1 MVHGWVVWQRVSSE
15 ILLDTFGEG
24 INERL
29 DNLIAGGA
37 SGGILVWAAWRERMR
52 EKGGGGKM
60 GRREGRRGGRK
71 GGKEK
76 EGGRTGK

>member
-1 MVHGWVVWQRVSSE
+1 MVHGWLVWQRVSSE

-29 DNLIAGGA
+29 NNLIAGRA

-52 EKGGGGKM
+52 EKGGGG
-60 GRREGRRGGRK
+60 EERGG
-71 GGKEK
+71 
-76 EGGRTGK
+76 EGGGEGGGEEEG